1 MMQTI
6 AECYTNGT
14 YYLDKYDLCE
24 TKQEEENYIHL
35 KYNPGVITASHYGK
49 YNSEIINKSNKLKIT
64 NIYSQDRSRLIS
76 TEIKDYKNNKRKF
89 IEYLG
94 GKIITNQTSKI
105 KQESVYDNYC
115 KEERVYCDRD
125 TYESQ
130 TIAKRKGW
138 FLWEFTYIKRRYIN
152 NILKKETINT

>member
-14 YYLDKYDLCE
+14 YYLDKYDFCE
-24 TKQEEENYIHL
+24 TKQEEENYINL

-49 YNSEIINKSNKLKIT
+49 YNPEIINKSNKLKIT

-89 IEYLG
+89 IKYL
-94 GKIITNQTSKI
+94 
-105 KQESVYDNYC
+105 
-115 KEERVYCDRD
+115 
-125 TYESQ
+125 
-130 TIAKRKGW
+130 
-138 FLWEFTYIKRRYIN
+138 
-152 NILKKETINT
+152 